1 MIATLNRVASNVADG
16 QFIHKFVAA
25 EARWGLGG
33 EVVVV
38 FVTAALRVVVPE
50 MLVVL
55 LVMLLG
61 VTEVE
66 IMGIGTTSSDEFC
79 AFRYEL
85 PSPIT

>member
-1 MIATLNRVASNVADG
+1 MAKLKRVASNVADG
-16 QFIHKFVAA
+16 QSVHKFVAA
-25 EARWGLGG
+25 EGRWRLGG

-38 FVTAALRVVVPE
+38 FVTAAPRVVVPE

-55 LVMLLG
+55 LGVALG

-85 PSPIT
+85 PPPIT